1 MKKVVTY
8 VAPLLVLAGL
18 VGYASAARADDSSN
32 THTFSGT
39 VSRVDA
45 KTMTFALATPH
56 SGIVMVKADGDTQ
69 FTDKDGSI
77 RHWSDLS
84 AGDKLKIK
92 GDFSDSASSV
102 DNVNQVIFRSDK

>member
-18 VGYASAARADDSSN
+18 VGYASSARADSGSD
-32 THTFSGT
+32 THTFRGT
-39 VSRVDA
+39 VSNVDS
-45 KTMTFALATPH
+45 KTMTFTLATPH
-56 SGIVMVKADGDTQ
+56 SGNVLVKVDGDTQ
-69 FTDKDGSI
+69 FTDKDHSV

-84 AGDKLKIK
+84 AGDRLKIK
-92 GDFSDSASSV
+92 GDFSDTASSV